1 MVIFMVILI
10 VISWLFHGGFVDDLM
25 VYIYY
30 IHNGICHQL
39 AEISFEVIEN
49 HHFEKLNHR
58 TKWVMVFHSY
68 AGLQE

>member
-1 MVIFMVILI
+1 MAF
-10 VISWLFHGGFVDDLM
+10 SWRFDDDLM
-25 VYIYY
+25 VYIY

-58 TKWVMVFHSY
+58 TKWVMVSI
-68 AGLQE
+68 AMLVCKSNIKIDELESS